1 MPSAI
6 VSSIEKLGT
15 TVFLLRL
22 RPETDLHFKSG
33 QFLIMAIPKD
43 PTAPEGGKA
52 PKGFFSIASAEQDC
66 QELEL
71 LIEHR
76 EGYVS
81 GWMTARKPGD
91 LLSFEGPLG
100 KFSLHEPQ
108 SRTQIFLGFKAGL
121 APLRSMILSL
131 INAGSSQHIH
141 LFLGAHGTQELLFDS
156 QWRALEKSLE
166 KFHYH
171 PVVRPT
177 PENPFVGK
185 NQDPADELIKKMTH
199 KIGHAIYLAGF
210 NREVDPMLGKLHAT
224 GFEKDF
230 IQVEKF
236 G

>member
-1 MPSAI
+1 MPTAT
-6 VSSIEKLGT
+6 VNSIEKLSSS
-15 TVFLLRL
+15 VFLLRL
-22 RPETDLHFKSG
+22 KTDGELHFKAG
-33 QFLIMAIPKD
+33 QFIIVSIPQD
-43 PTAPEGGKA
+43 PSAPEGSKI
-52 PKGFFSIASAEQDC
+52 PKGFYSIASAEQDS

-71 LIEHR
+71 LIEHH

-81 GWMTARKPGD
+81 AWMTSRKAGD
-91 LLSFEGPLG
+91 KLQFDGPMG
-100 KFSLHEPQ
+100 KFGIHEAGN
-108 SRTQIFLGFKAGL
+108 RTQIFLGFKAGL

-131 INAGSSQHIH
+131 INSGSNQHIH
-141 LFLGAHGTQELLFDS
+141 LFLGAEGTQGLFFDP

-177 PENPFVGK
+177 PENPFIGK

-199 KIGHAIYLAGF
+199 KSGHLIYIAGF
-210 NREVDPMLGKLHAT
+210 NREVEPMFEKLVQA

-230 IQVEKF
+230 IKIEKF